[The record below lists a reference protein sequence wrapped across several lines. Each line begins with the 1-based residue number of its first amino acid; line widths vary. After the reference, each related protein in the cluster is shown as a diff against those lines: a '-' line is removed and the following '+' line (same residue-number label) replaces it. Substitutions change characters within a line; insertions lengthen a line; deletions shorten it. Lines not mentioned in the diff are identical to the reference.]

1 MVSQIEQRVLALLR
15 NDPDPMVPLTRIH
28 AALVAELGHRCGTY
42 AQLHERLRRRP
53 DLFLLLEPL
62 PMPWAAGGW
71 PADLQDEYRHALRE
85 VGLDAGP
92 RVALATQDADPPPL
106 PAAAH
111 PAAPVL
117 RTLQESL
124 VHLWSCAADDP
135 ELQAELVEALGQAEE
150 IRRFLQDVAA
160 PDAGQTPS
168 RPTPQEPS

>member
-1 MVSQIEQRVLALLR
+1 MLSQIEQRVLTLLR

-28 AALVAELGHRCGTY
+28 AALVAELGPRSGTY

-62 PMPWAAGGW
+62 PIPWS
-71 PADLQDEYRHALRE
+71 ADSWSADIEDEYRQALHE
-85 VGLDAGP
+85 AGLDAGP
-92 RVALATQDADPPPL
+92 RVALAAPDAELPPP

-117 RTLQESL
+117 RAVQESL

-135 ELQAELVEALGQAEE
+135 QLQAELIEALGQAEE
-150 IRRFLQDVAA
+150 IRRVLQDLASSE
-160 PDAGQTPS
+160 PGHTPP
-168 RPTPQEPS
+168 RPPP